1 MGVEEQLTTRLTEAM
16 RARNTRE
23 TDVLRMVKT
32 MGTRDMAAPGF
43 KGEADDAFWLA
54 VIGRYT
60 KQQKKAL
67 AEFEKLGD
75 AAASQIEQANY
86 EIDYLSPFLPELLAK
101 AAVRELVK
109 AAIEETGA
117 AGPKMVG
124 KIVGAVMKTHRDSV
138 DPLMVKAIATEELG

>member
-23 TDVLRMVKT
+23 ADVLRMVKT
-32 MGTRDMAAPGF
+32 MGTKDKTAPGF
-43 KGEADDAFWLA
+43 KGETDDAFWLA
-54 VIGRYT
+54 VIGRYV

-67 AEFEKLGD
+67 IEFEKLGE
-75 AAASQIEQANY
+75 AAASQAEQAVY
-86 EIDYLSPFLPELLAK
+86 EIDYLSPFLPELLGE

-109 AAIEETGA
+109 TAIEETGA

-124 KIVGAVMKTHRDSV
+124 KVIGAVMKAHRDSV
-138 DPLMVKAIATEELG
+138 DPLLVKAIATEELG